1 MQLPRFN
8 KRGHSSRFRNAQG
21 SWWFIPLAGLSV
33 VSLITGTA
41 VAGYLI
47 GSSAIPQQHLV
58 SFQES
63 VLEQRLLFEDTERD
77 VQANLDALTQRIG
90 LLQAHVNRLNA
101 LGSKLV
107 SVSKVSAKEFDFVA
121 QPAMGGPSS
130 ELSPLGFGSDD
141 ISRAMEKLEL
151 ALLEKEQQL
160 RVLDQMMLSAKVE
173 RAIMPRSMPVAAGY
187 VSSSYGYRSDPFSG
201 RRAFHSGVDFAGALG
216 TPILAAAGGKVTRS
230 ESHPEYGKMIE
241 IDHSNG
247 YTTRYAHASELLVK
261 VGDVV
266 KKGQEIAKMGSTGR
280 STGVHLHFEVHKES
294 EPVNPMTVL
303 NDKE

>member
-1 MQLPRFN
+1 M
-8 KRGHSSRFRNAQG
+8 
-21 SWWFIPLAGLSV
+21 PLAGLSV
-33 VSLITGTA
+33 VSLLAGTA
-41 VAGYLI
+41 VTGYFI
-47 GSSAIPQQHLV
+47 GSSAIPQQYLA
-58 SFQES
+58 SFQQS
-63 VLEQRLLFEDTERD
+63 VVEQRLLFEDTERD

-107 SVSKVSAKEFDFVA
+107 SVSKISAKEFDFVT
-121 QPAMGGPSS
+121 QPAMGGPSG
-130 ELSPLGFGSDD
+130 ELSALGFGSDD
-141 ISRAMEKLEL
+141 IATAMEKLEL

-173 RAIMPRSMPVAAGY
+173 RAIMPRSMPVAEGY

-201 RRAFHSGVDFAGALG
+201 RREFHKGVDFAGALG

-230 ESHPEYGKMIE
+230 EVHSDYGKLIE
-241 IDHSNG
+241 LDHSNG

-280 STGVHLHFEVHKES
+280 STGVHLHFEVYKQG
-294 EPVNPMTVL
+294 EPVNPMAVL
-303 NDKE
+303 NDKDE